1 MGAIHIADSN
11 NRQPARRALVL
22 WPWFLVIAAWVITLL
37 AIIGNQ
43 VYLMDHHYLIEESHL
58 HWLAIL
64 AIFLIGWQV
73 MVIAMMLP
81 SSMPVL
87 YMLTHASR
95 QQRHSRLIQAVFLL
109 GYAAIWTAFALVA
122 FLGDTQIHHLV
133 HRWPW
138 LHEHPGF
145 IGAATLALAGSFQFS
160 PLKRHCLKPCR
171 SPFCFF
177 VRYYHK
183 GIGPAWHLGLR
194 HGIFCLGHC
203 WALML
208 IMFGIGMQSLMWMV
222 GLTGVMAVE
231 NVVSGG
237 HRLSPLIGIALL
249 LLAGLWLLPPI

>member
-1 MGAIHIADSN
+1 MPSSN

-37 AIIGNQ
+37 ATVGKQ
-43 VYLMDHHYLIEESHL
+43 SALLDHHYLIEESGL
-58 HWLAIL
+58 HWLATL
-64 AIFLIGWQV
+64 ALLLIGWQV

-87 YMLTHASR
+87 YTLTHTSR
-95 QQRHSRLIQAVFLL
+95 QQRHPLLIQTAFLL
-109 GYAAIWTAFALVA
+109 GYATIWTAFALVA
-122 FLGDTQIHHLV
+122 FLGDTQIHHVV

-160 PLKRHCLKPCR
+160 PLKRYCLNQCR

-177 VRYYHK
+177 GGYYRK

-208 IMFGIGMQSLMWMV
+208 VMFGIGMQSLLWMV
-222 GLTGVMAVE
+222 GLTGVMAIE
-231 NVVSGG
+231 NVVPGG
-237 HRLSPLIGIALL
+237 HRLSPFIGIALL
-249 LLAGLWLLPPI
+249 LLAGLWFLSPN